1 MPASAVYLLSVDP
14 NNPINP
20 TCEYTATSCA
30 TPLRLG
36 QGIPYS
42 YTRKIGDTDTWSD
55 TNFRINF

>member
-30 TPLRLG
+30 T
-36 QGIPYS
+36 S
-42 YTRKIGDTDTWSD
+42 KIGSGILTVIQENYDTDTWSD
-55 TNFRINF
+55 TNSE